1 MKRILGRCWAWSWV
15 ITLPIVCFF
24 AYWVWD
30 TAQRYYTFGIRYD
43 TRPIPYT
50 LHSTGEK
57 VFHEMT
63 RTLRQSIGLS
73 TQDVNEP
80 IEGINVVNIFVPES
94 NLAQLNA
101 NLPHSG
107 FEYVKGGIWNEGK
120 LQKMKFKYRGDFVY
134 HWGETKK
141 SLRVKTSK
149 GKLYR
154 GHRTFN
160 LLGIK
165 QLETH
170 YGNLLAKD
178 FGLIAP
184 SSDIVEVNL
193 NGERLGLHV
202 YVEQLEELTL
212 RNNGYMP
219 GDIYSGEIVAK
230 DAYRGVEGNLFT
242 NPRLWEKIAIN
253 NHFAEDSLVPLETL
267 IGLIN
272 DADNPETQAKL
283 SKMLDMDAWGRFSA
297 FETLTHGFHY
307 DNHHNWRLYYDPM
320 RSKFFP
326 VIWDPLAWH
335 RNWRTNVQLDIIPSD
350 FHLALFKNA
359 EFLEARAQAIA
370 NFFLEERDTRF
381 LDQLYSHIPGFKEAL
396 DRDPLLNEPLDVAYE
411 RVDAFIDLVET
422 VFANAEAG
430 YLGTSSNLAYSTP
443 DNSFTPFTIDL
454 SVSGRMPV
462 KRLYLDFSEPVSDV
476 VAARLKHLLDET
488 AQSADVSSKIS
499 VNGATV
505 VLEQTLLAQHTPFEG
520 TGSVLRR
527 TKLAMSDAY
536 YQLALTGIKPGNR
549 LLDMRAEFFD
559 DREILARRLP
569 SIAPK
574 SFDRMYLVV
583 KDAPVVKPIIWS
595 GEVRIDGIQELDAP
609 LVIRPGTTVYF
620 GDDASLILRNRILAE
635 GTAEEPIRFLPAKDA
650 TIPWGTLTLT
660 GSGTDYSRF
669 VHTEFAG
676 GSGLKRPLYEYTAM
690 LSIHGA
696 KGVDIE
702 HTLFRDSKITD
713 DMVHAVY
720 ADVRFSHTVFER
732 ALMDALDIDIAT
744 GVIENSRFSN
754 SGNDSIDFMTSHG
767 VVRDTIIEDG
777 GDKAASVGEGS
788 TLLVI
793 NSIFRNN
800 FIGVQAKDGSSAALY
815 NLDLIGN
822 GQALDGYN
830 KNWRYNDGGDIYTY
844 KSFIQGNKK
853 PMAADKK
860 SSINIFDSFIDADP
874 KSVGKRIELGPNVD
888 NQQQRKPKLNTIE
901 RHLDEI
907 ESMSVFDPTLW
918 RHVDHEKR
926 GASNVITD

>member
-1 MKRILGRCWAWSWV
+1 MKRMLGRCWAWSWV
-15 ITLPIVCFF
+15 VTLPIVCFF
-24 AYWVWD
+24 AYWAWD
-30 TAQRYYTFGIRYD
+30 TAQRYHTFGVRYN

-57 VFHEMT
+57 VFHEMKRSLT
-63 RTLRQSIGLS
+63 QSVSLS
-73 TQDVNEP
+73 AQDVNEP
-80 IEGINVVNIFVPES
+80 IKDISIVNIFVPES
-94 NLAQLNA
+94 NLAQLNE

-184 SSDIVEVNL
+184 SSDVVEVNL

-230 DAYRGVEGNLFT
+230 DAYRGIERNLFH

-253 NHFAEDSLVPLETL
+253 NHFDEGSLVPLETL
-267 IGLIN
+267 TGLII
-272 DADNPETQAKL
+272 DADNPDSQAKL
-283 SKMLDMDAWGRFSA
+283 SKMLDIDAWGRFSA

-335 RNWRTNVQLDIIPSD
+335 RNWRKNVQLDVIPSD

-370 NFFLEERDTRF
+370 DFFLENRDERF
-381 LDQLYSHIPGFKEAL
+381 LEQLHAHIPSFKKAL
-396 DRDPLLNEPLDVAYE
+396 DRDPLLNEPIAAAYA
-411 RVDAFIDLVET
+411 RVDAFVDLVET

-430 YLGTSSNLAYSTP
+430 YLSANSNLTYSVPT
-443 DNSFTPFTIDL
+443 NSNNPLVIDL

-476 VAARLKHLLDET
+476 VAATLQHNL
-488 AQSADVSSKIS
+488 AGMPQHADISSKVS
-499 VNGATV
+499 LNGATLI
-505 VLEQTLLAQHTPFEG
+505 LEQTLLAQHTPYEG
-520 TGSVLRR
+520 KGSVLRR
-527 TKLAMSDAY
+527 TKLEMSDAY
-536 YQLALTGIKPGNR
+536 YQLELSGLKPDNK
-549 LLDMRAEFFD
+549 LLDMRAEFFGE
-559 DREILARRLP
+559 REILARRTP
-569 SIAPK
+569 AIAPK
-574 SFDRMYLVV
+574 SFNSMYLVV
-583 KDAPVVKPIIWS
+583 KDSPVVKPLIWE
-595 GEVRIDGIQELDAP
+595 GEVRIDGIQELDVP

-635 GTAEEPIRFLPAKDA
+635 GTAEKPIRFLPAKDA

-676 GSGLKRPLYEYTAM
+676 GSGLKRDLYEYTAM

-696 KGVDIE
+696 TGVDIE

-720 ADVRFSHTVFER
+720 ADVRFSHTIFEN

-744 GVIENSRFSN
+744 GIIENSRFSN

-767 VVRDTIIEDG
+767 VVRDTIIENG

-800 FIGVQAKDGSSAALY
+800 FIGVQAKDGSKAALY
-815 NLDLIGN
+815 NLDLVAN

-844 KSFIQGNKK
+844 KSFIEGNQK

-860 SSINIFDSFIDADP
+860 SSINIYDSFVDSDT
-874 KSVGKRIELGPNVD
+874 SSMRKRVELAPTVD
-888 NQQQRKPKLNTIE
+888 NQQKRKAKQHVLE
-901 RHLDEI
+901 RSSDEM
-907 ESMSVFDPTLW
+907 ESMSVFDPNLW
-918 RHVDHEKR
+918 RYIEGKKR
-926 GASNVITD
+926 GASNVVTD